1 MTSYNLR
8 SRDRTIQNVDQ
19 RAENTTTA
27 RSRIV
32 TSELRKLLLAPRR
45 KVKRSSSANS
55 IRRHSHFSAVSA
67 ANPVQLPVQI
77 QTGDSDSDTALP
89 PIIRRSTSH
98 SNLRTE
104 TDTGEA
110 T

>member
-27 RSRIV
+27 RSRII

-67 ANPVQLPVQI
+67 ANPIQLPVQI

-89 PIIRRSTSH
+89 PTIRSLTSH

-104 TDTGEA
+104 TDTG
-110 T
+110 